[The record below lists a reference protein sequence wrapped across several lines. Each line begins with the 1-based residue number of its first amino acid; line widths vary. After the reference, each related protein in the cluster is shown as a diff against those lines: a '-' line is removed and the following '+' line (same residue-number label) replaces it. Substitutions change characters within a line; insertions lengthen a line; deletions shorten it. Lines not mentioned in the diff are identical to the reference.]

1 MEQVSVTPDM
11 ATFEHGYTPR
21 HDFSLPKYRSIKT
34 DADIDALPRE
44 KTEYHVRIDTY
55 EDCEATI
62 AELYCRVRSHGPK
75 SFYLKFRQT
84 TGTQVRTL
92 YLGNAKKLSLTEYKI
107 KAQRIVDQALIDGI
121 PKKHPRI
128 PRDAAISD
136 LWFHFRQSK
145 FVGQDW
151 DKARQSVVERHII
164 GPFADAPISYLTRE
178 RLIELIEALSI
189 LEPGQARTLT
199 KVLKP
204 YLRWGVQAGLLSAN
218 PLTAYKPVIPRRRSA
233 DLSAIDLAKI
243 YTVAGRIKGPWQL
256 LIGLCMATTEA
267 VTDLLPALAED
278 VDWQYASLWLSHK
291 NDTAKWGEPDANAVH
306 LNGLALAWLRP
317 FERQS
322 GFIFASSRLRPNGQ
336 TTLIPCERPLT
347 WQPRLIAYLKE
358 ASGVQGDWGLR
369 EIRRSAVILSGRRKV
384 EAQYAEANHAEREKA
399 VQAAL
404 NGWGRKLASA
414 IEDQRW
420 PFPEIPLEED
430 VIL

>member
-1 MEQVSVTPDM
+1 MEQVSITPDM
-11 ATFEHGYTPR
+11 ATFEHAYMPR
-21 HDFSLPKYRSIKT
+21 HDLSLPKYRSIKT
-34 DADIDALPRE
+34 HADIDALPRE
-44 KTEYHVRIDTY
+44 KTEYHVRIETY

-62 AELYCRVRSHGPK
+62 AELYCRVRPHGPK
-75 SFYLKFRQT
+75 SFYLRFRHT

-121 PKKHPRI
+121 PKKHPRTSG
-128 PRDAAISD
+128 DTANTD
-136 LWFHFRQSK
+136 LWFHYCQSK

-151 DKARQSVVERHII
+151 NKARQSVVERHII
-164 GPFADAPISYLTRE
+164 GPYADAPISYLTRE

-199 KVLKP
+199 KVLKTWF
-204 YLRWGVQAGLLSAN
+204 RWCVQAGSLSAN
-218 PLTAYKPVIPRRRSA
+218 PLTGFKPVIPRRRSA
-233 DLSAIDLAKI
+233 DLSIIDLAKI

-256 LIGLCMATTEA
+256 LIGLSMATTEA

-306 LNGLALAWLRP
+306 LNGLALEWLRP
-317 FERQS
+317 FEGQS
-322 GFIFASSRLRPNGQ
+322 GFIFASSRVKPNGQ
-336 TTLIPCERPLT
+336 ATLIPRERPLT

-384 EAQYAEANHAEREKA
+384 EAQYADADHAEREKA

-404 NGWGRKLASA
+404 NAWGRKLASA

-420 PFPEIPLEED
+420 PFLETPLEED